1 MAETIDQIKHI
12 GVVADDL
19 TSAADGAVAFL
30 ERGYVARICRVG
42 SLDTHASLVSIDTGS
57 RTLDETDAAYVT
69 CQAVTTLA
77 GRPFLY
83 KTIDSTLRGHI
94 RVEVASAFQAS
105 GRPRLVVAPA
115 FPAAGRTTIDG
126 IQLLHGEPVAQT
138 AYSRD
143 PVHPAHTSRIED
155 LIEPSLGRIARIS
168 ARAEDSEI
176 GKTIGDA
183 PVVIVDA
190 CDQGMLNRRIAE
202 IQKHGPVLWVGSP
215 GMAEA
220 LATVVE
226 RREGQDIFTPEATP
240 DRVLVLVG
248 SANQVSR
255 SQCERLAATGA
266 SVALRAAD
274 LDETASIVCIRTP
287 HIRTSDPAKALATLV
302 DEAEIALS
310 RHRYDAIVATGGETM
325 QALLERLTIHA
336 FDLIRELE
344 PGFPLGCA
352 RLADGRMMLLAMKAG
367 GFGSDMT
374 LRNAADTICRIG
386 KEPA

>member
-1 MAETIDQIKHI
+1 MTETLDRIKHI

-19 TSAADGAVAFL
+19 TSAADGAIAFL
-30 ERGYVARICRVG
+30 ERGYVPRICRVG
-42 SLDTHASLVSIDTGS
+42 SDNTHASLVSIDTGS
-57 RTLDETDAAYVT
+57 RTLDETDAAHVT
-69 CQAVTTLA
+69 RQAVTALA
-77 GRPFLY
+77 DRPFLY
-83 KTIDSTLRGHI
+83 KTIDSTLRGHL
-94 RVEVASAFQAS
+94 RVEIAAAFQAS
-105 GRPRLVVAPA
+105 GRPRLVIAPA

-143 PVHPAHTSRIED
+143 PVHPARTSRIED

-168 ARAEDSEI
+168 AHTEDHEI
-176 GKTIGDA
+176 GKAIGDA

-190 CDQGMLNRRIAE
+190 CEQVMLHRRIAE
-202 IQKHGPVLWVGSP
+202 IQKHGPALWVGSP

-226 RREGQDIFTPEATP
+226 RRTGQDIFTPEVTP
-240 DRVLVLVG
+240 NRVLVLVG
-248 SANQVSR
+248 SANGVSR
-255 SQCERLAATGA
+255 SQCETLAATGA
-266 SVALRAAD
+266 SLAIRATD
-274 LDETASIVCIRTP
+274 LDEAASVVCIRTP

-310 RHRYDAIVATGGETM
+310 RHRYDAIVATGGQTM

-374 LRNAADTICRIG
+374 LRNAADTIRRMG
-386 KEPA
+386 KEHA

>member
-1 MAETIDQIKHI
+1 MAETIDRIKHI
-12 GVVADDL
+12 GIVADDL
-19 TSAADGAVAFL
+19 TSAADGAIAFL
-30 ERGYVARICRVG
+30 ERGYVPRICRVG
-42 SLDTHASLVSIDTGS
+42 PDDTHASLVSIDTGS
-57 RTLDETDAAYVT
+57 RTLDETDAADVT
-69 CQAVTTLA
+69 RQAVTTLA

-143 PVHPAHTSRIED
+143 PVHPAHTSRVEE

-202 IQKHGPVLWVGSP
+202 LQKHGPVLWVGSP

-226 RREGQDIFTPEATP
+226 QRTGQDIFTPEAAP
-240 DRVLVLVG
+240 HRVLVLVG
-248 SANQVSR
+248 SANPVSH
-255 SQCERLAATGA
+255 SQRETLAATGA
-266 SVALRAAD
+266 SVAMRATD
-274 LDETASIVCIRTP
+274 IDEEASVVCIHTP
-287 HIRTSDPAKALATLV
+287 HVRTRDPANALATLV

-325 QALLERLTIHA
+325 HALLERLSIHA

-344 PGFPLGCA
+344 PGFPLGCG

-367 GFGSDMT
+367 GFGSAMT
-374 LRNAADTICRIG
+374 LRNAADTIRRIG